1 MAVFL
6 GAVVQGFSRF
16 AFSAVAVAI
25 LLQVQ
30 TPGLAISADDPVQ
43 PANPVLQPGAP
54 AGAIVQGFSRFAFSA
69 VAVAILLQVQT
80 PGLAIPLMTWCSL
93 LIQSFSLVP
102 RREVVS
108 AIVEDIDDLRP
119 EADRQDFKGMALASL
134 RHRWP
139 CRE

>member
-30 TPGLAISADDPVQ
+30 TPGLAIP
-43 PANPVLQPGAP
+43 
-54 AGAIVQGFSRFAFSA
+54 
-69 VAVAILLQVQT
+69 LLM
-80 PGLAIPLMTWCSL
+80 LCSL
-93 LIQSFSLVP
+93 LIQSFSLVRLRAP
-102 RREVVS
+102 ISVRGCLPYLAGGVLLAEIVFDRSEVVS